1 MHDQK
6 SKALSGK
13 NNKRINNTDT
23 RNSEITFPLVDAQ
36 KVNPAAG
43 TSTPSIEDVIHAK
56 DWIDNGSRL

>member
-6 SKALSGK
+6 NKALSGK

-36 KVNPAAG
+36 EVNPAAG

-56 DWIDNGSRL
+56 DWVDNGSRL